1 MEDDVMVELMGEM
14 TDKVEA
20 IATAIDRNTAEQRG
34 IHEELVQVSMAIQEL
49 AQVLKEK

>member
-1 MEDDVMVELMGEM
+1 MEDQM
-14 TDKVEA
+14 TALLEA

-49 AQVLKEK
+49 AQVLREK

>member
-1 MEDDVMVELMGEM
+1 MMEDQM
-14 TDKVEA
+14 TALLEA

-49 AQVLKEK
+49 AQVLREK

>member
-1 MEDDVMVELMGEM
+1 MEDQMMALL
-14 TDKVEA
+14 EA

-34 IHEELVQVSMAIQEL
+34 IHDELVQVSMAIQEL